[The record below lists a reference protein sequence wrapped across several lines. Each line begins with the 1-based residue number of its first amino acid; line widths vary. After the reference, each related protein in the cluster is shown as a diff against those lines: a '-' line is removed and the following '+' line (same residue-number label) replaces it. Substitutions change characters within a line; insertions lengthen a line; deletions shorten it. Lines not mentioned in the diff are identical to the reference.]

1 MTHPPSQTGKPG
13 SVMAKIQIADAAGS
27 WQTVLT
33 VPGSR
38 IAVRLALQRALRL
51 RPGSSPSIARAI
63 DSQTGKMIARLEK
76 D

>member
-1 MTHPPSQTGKPG
+1 MPLSPPTGKPG
-13 SVMAKIQIADAAGS
+13 TVMAKIQIANRDGS
-27 WQTVLT
+27 WQTVQT

-38 IAVRLALQRALRL
+38 IAIRLALQRALRH
-51 RPGSSPSIARAI
+51 RPGSSPNIARAI

>member
-1 MTHPPSQTGKPG
+1 MPLSPPTGKPG
-13 SVMAKIQIADAAGS
+13 TVMAKIQIADRDGS
-27 WQTVLT
+27 WQTVQT

-38 IAVRLALQRALRL
+38 IAIRLALPRAVRH
-51 RPGSSPSIARAI
+51 RPGRSPSIARAI

>member
-1 MTHPPSQTGKPG
+1 MPLSPPTGKPG
-13 SVMAKIQIADAAGS
+13 TVMAKIQIADRDGS
-27 WQTVLT
+27 WQTVQT

-38 IAVRLALQRALRL
+38 IAIRLALQRALRH

>member
-1 MTHPPSQTGKPG
+1 MPLSPPTGKPG
-13 SVMAKIQIADAAGS
+13 TVMAKIQIANRDGS
-27 WQTVLT
+27 WQTVQT

-38 IAVRLALQRALRL
+38 IAIRLALQRALRH
-51 RPGSSPSIARAI
+51 RPGSIPSIARAI